1 MCSINLESC
10 LLFNIPRR
18 KPPTPL
24 PPPLSRGAEDWL
36 AYSSPRIT
44 LLHSKTFLLV
54 SRHKC
59 IIIFQWWKKF
69 SSPVTPIL
77 ETKGHKTLLKELFM
91 YYVSAKWGMGGRIQ
105 IGCEWRSEG
114 GLIMTITRWSPTS
127 LTTSAAGLFS
137 LHVHNSVNQAEKIE
151 NRNLGVGASRF

>member
-54 SRHKC
+54 SRHKF

-91 YYVSAKWGMGGRIQ
+91 YYVSAEWGRVGG
-105 IGCEWRSEG
+105 GAFKLGVNEGVKEVWSWRSHHG
-114 GLIMTITRWSPTS
+114 RPPPWPPRQQGSSVFMSTTVSTRLRKSKT
-127 LTTSAAGLFS
+127 
-137 LHVHNSVNQAEKIE
+137 EI
-151 NRNLGVGASRF
+151 